1 MENEILD
8 ILKKLDGKFDK
19 LESRFD
25 KLESR
30 FDKLESRFDKI
41 ETKVDNLEKGQNE
54 LKSRLEKIEI
64 KVDDLEKVQ
73 SEIRIQTKE
82 NTEILRALKYNSEEH
97 KALIDKS
104 NMSISYIQGDVT
116 AIKNSVDTTNVK
128 LKILEDATRTNCL
141 DIAIIR
147 QAI

>member
-1 MENEILD
+1 MKRARNFSAGPAILP
-8 ILKKLDGKFDK
+8 
-19 LESRFD
+19 ES
-25 KLESR
+25 
-30 FDKLESRFDKI
+30 
-41 ETKVDNLEKGQNE
+41 V
-54 LKSRLEKIEI
+54 
-64 KVDDLEKVQ
+64 LEKVQ

-128 LKILEDATRTNCL
+128 LKILEAE
-141 DIAIIR
+141 A
-147 QAI
+147 